1 MEITL
6 VGINAKYIHTNLAI
20 RYLKA
25 YVQPDYSPRLLEF
38 TIKDPILNI
47 ATEILKRKNKIVGFS
62 CYIWN
67 IEYIFKVAQIIKK
80 VSPSTVIF
88 LGGPEVSYNSD
99 KILENVNYIDLII
112 YGEGE
117 ATFKELCNNTE
128 DLRKVKGIVYRDG
141 NQIITNSPQEKIQL
155 DSIPSPFRFEDDLP
169 NLPKRITYIETSRG
183 CPFSC
188 QYCLSSTEVGMRFF
202 NKERVKDDLTFLMN
216 HGAKTIK
223 FLDRTFNTDKDY
235 ALDIFAFLIR
245 EHKPGCVF
253 QFEITG
259 DILKPEVID
268 YLNDNAPTGLFRF
281 EIGIQSTNELTNKII
296 NRRQNFEKLKNNIL
310 KIKSGGKIDL
320 HLDLIAGLPE
330 EDYESFRKTFND
342 VFEMRPEEL
351 QLGFLKML
359 RGTEIRDYANKYE
372 YEYIDYPPYE
382 ILKNSVLNFDEVT
395 RMKQVEDVLEKFW
408 NSGKFTNTVNY
419 IINNLFETPWD
430 FFQEFGTY
438 WENNNWSRIGH
449 QYQDLFFRLYSF
461 LNENNFKNINIIESL
476 MKLDYYKHYSI
487 KPKTLWWKDTL
498 QKDEKK
504 KVLIELISEGK
515 LNNDLNYY
523 TKNVRVEPINFDYD
537 AYINENKIIEKPS
550 LLIIE
555 FISNQKSPTIY
566 SK

>member
-38 TIKDPILNI
+38 TIKDPVLNI
-47 ATEILKRKNKIVGFS
+47 ATEILKRNNKIVGFS

-99 KILENVNYIDLII
+99 KILINENYIDLII

-117 ATFKELCNNTE
+117 ATFKELCNNIE
-128 DLRKVKGIVYRDG
+128 DLRKVRGIVYRNGD
-141 NQIITNSPQEKIQL
+141 QIITNSPQEKIQL

-169 NLPKRITYIETSRG
+169 NLSKRITYIETSRG

-235 ALDIFAFLIR
+235 ALDIFAFLIK
-245 EHKPGCVF
+245 EHTPGSVF

-259 DILKPEVID
+259 DILRPEIID
-268 YLNDNAPTGLFRF
+268 YLNDNAPAGLFRF

-372 YEYIDYPPYE
+372 YEYIDFPPYE
-382 ILKNSVLNFDEVT
+382 ILKNSVLNFNEVT
-395 RMKQVEDVLEKFW
+395 KMKQVEDVLEKFW
-408 NSGKFTNTVNY
+408 NSGKFTNSVNY
-419 IINNLFETPWD
+419 IIDNLFETPWD
-430 FFQEFGTY
+430 FFQQFGTY
-438 WENNNWSRIGH
+438 WDNNNWSRIGH
-449 QYQDLFFRLYSF
+449 QYQDLFIRLFNF
-461 LNENNFKNINIIESL
+461 LTTNNFKKINIIESL

-504 KVLIELISEGK
+504 QVLIELINEGI
-515 LNNDLNYY
+515 LSNDLNYY
-523 TKNVRVEPINFDYD
+523 TKNVRIEPINFDYD
-537 AYINENKIIEKPS
+537 AYNNENKIIEKPS

-555 FISNQKSPTIY
+555 FNSTQKNPTIY